1 MSVFLTLQKRMNK
14 ILSGDKIK
22 ALAVSILDDQKTSE
36 IFACQSGS
44 TLMKIDLKNANFDS
58 IPFRTLIF
66 LQGTFIQEP
75 CKDESYIIEVD
86 LSKADH
92 RFVSLKSDTI
102 KLYKGLSVF
111 DILEGLPNLSDT
123 KPFPQRTE
131 FEHLYLFLLQR
142 QAHNVKLIREAVE
155 CGDFGNTTPKYIQGQ
170 AYEKI
175 FTDYKIRTGYKP
187 KESGMIQPAR
197 TIKTKQSVQV
207 KSRPQKIDDS
217 VSEATKIM
225 VSVFKFAKS
234 VFTIFRRNPNQLIM
248 TLRFIQAQTILPHLT
263 EVIYV

>member
-1 MSVFLTLQKRMNK
+1 MNK

-75 CKDESYIIEVD
+75 CKDESYIIEID
-86 LSKADH
+86 LSKAED

-102 KLYKGLSVF
+102 KLYQGLSVF
-111 DILEGLPNLSDT
+111 DILEGLPDLSDT
-123 KPFPQRTE
+123 KPFPQRAE

-155 CGDFGNTTPKYIQGQ
+155 CGDFGNTIPKYIKGQ

-175 FTDYKIRTGYKP
+175 FMDYKLRTGYEP
-187 KESGMIQPAR
+187 QESGMIQPAR
-197 TIKTKQSVQV
+197 TTKTKQLVQV
-207 KSRPQKIDDS
+207 KSRPRKIDDS
-217 VSEATKIM
+217 VSKATKKI
-225 VSVFKFAKS
+225 VSVSKFAKS
-234 VFTIFRRNPNQLIM
+234 IFTIFRINPNQLII
-248 TLRFIQAQTILPHLT
+248 TLRLIQAQAILSHLT
-263 EVIYV
+263 EVIYVW